1 MGANRAE
8 PPEELEPVPTRR
20 VVGEAYPHD
29 SAHLHVTGKA
39 LYCDDIPLPATA
51 LHAAFGISRIA
62 HGRIREL
69 DLTAV
74 IATPGVVAVAL
85 PADIPGE
92 NNYGGVV
99 HDDPI
104 FADGLVQHA
113 GQPIF
118 AVAATSY
125 AMARKAALRARITY
139 DELPAILDIRSALAA
154 QSYVVPSRRLVRG
167 TPGTVLAAS
176 PHRLQGTVVIGGQDH
191 FYLEGQIAI
200 AIPQEDGAMLI
211 HSSTQHPTEVQHIV
225 AHALDVRAHSVTVQC
240 RRMGGGFG
248 GKESQPGLIAAA
260 AALLALKTGRPVKLR
275 LDRDIDMIMT
285 GKRHDFLA
293 DYDVGFD
300 AQGHILALTIMLA
313 SRCGYS
319 ADLSGP
325 VNDRAVY
332 HLDNAYFLEHVEI
345 TSHRC
350 RTHTVSNTA
359 FRGFGGPQGMMVIE
373 KIVDEIAR
381 TLRRDPLDA
390 RRANFYGVAPRNV
403 THYGQTI
410 EDNVINDL
418 VDRLERESGYRERR
432 RAIADW
438 NQRNALV

>member
-69 DLTAV
+69 DLAAV

-139 DELPAILDIRSALAA
+139 DELPAILDIRSAHPGRCWPPLRTDCREPSASAA
-154 QSYVVPSRRLVRG
+154 RITFTWKAR
-167 TPGTVLAAS
+167 S
-176 PHRLQGTVVIGGQDH
+176 P
-191 FYLEGQIAI
+191 
-200 AIPQEDGAMLI
+200 
-211 HSSTQHPTEVQHIV
+211 
-225 AHALDVRAHSVTVQC
+225 
-240 RRMGGGFG
+240 
-248 GKESQPGLIAAA
+248 
-260 AALLALKTGRPVKLR
+260 
-275 LDRDIDMIMT
+275 
-285 GKRHDFLA
+285 
-293 DYDVGFD
+293 
-300 AQGHILALTIMLA
+300 
-313 SRCGYS
+313 
-319 ADLSGP
+319 
-325 VNDRAVY
+325 
-332 HLDNAYFLEHVEI
+332 
-345 TSHRC
+345 
-350 RTHTVSNTA
+350 
-359 FRGFGGPQGMMVIE
+359 
-373 KIVDEIAR
+373 
-381 TLRRDPLDA
+381 
-390 RRANFYGVAPRNV
+390 
-403 THYGQTI
+403 
-410 EDNVINDL
+410 
-418 VDRLERESGYRERR
+418 
-432 RAIADW
+432 
-438 NQRNALV
+438 